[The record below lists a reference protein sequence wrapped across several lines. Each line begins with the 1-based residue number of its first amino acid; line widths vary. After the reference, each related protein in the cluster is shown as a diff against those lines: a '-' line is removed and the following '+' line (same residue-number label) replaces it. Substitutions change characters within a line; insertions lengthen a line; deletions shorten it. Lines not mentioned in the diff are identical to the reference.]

1 MRELLLRWWSR
12 IRQPGE
18 ISLRDLLAVTL
29 PLSLIAILAFWGAYQ
44 FVQPAPPRSL
54 VMTTGAEGGAYH
66 AFALRYREIL
76 ARNDIA
82 LELRPS
88 SGSLENQQRLADE
101 NSGVDVGL
109 MQGGVNLQGEASGL
123 ISLGSLY
130 YEPLW
135 IFYRSGSTLG
145 RLSQLKGLRIAIGPE
160 GSGTRQLALQLLAA
174 NRIKLPQD
182 KLLPVGLG
190 DAAAAFEEH
199 QIDAAF
205 VIAGADSRA
214 IQKLL
219 RTRDVRLMNLAQ
231 SEAYTR
237 LFPFLSVVTLP
248 QGSIDLVGNI
258 PGQNTSLVA
267 TTANLIARE
276 DLHPALVSLLL
287 QAAREVH
294 GRPGIFQRAGEFPMP
309 KEADFPLSE
318 DAKRYYQSGT
328 PFLQRYLP
336 FWVAVLVERMM
347 VLVVPL
353 IVILIPLFRV
363 LPPLYS
369 WRVRAR
375 VFRWYGEI
383 KVIER
388 DMENGLQSGVADA
401 SLAHYHEQLDRI
413 EEQVR
418 GVRVPLAY
426 ANELYTLRQHID
438 FVRER
443 LTRAARAL
451 ESKG

>member
-1 MRELLLRWWSR
+1 MKNLWSKWR
-12 IRQPGE
+12 SRTRQPGE
-18 ISLRDLLAVTL
+18 ISLRDLLVVAL
-29 PLSLIAILAFWGAYQ
+29 PLSLIAIAVFWAAYQ

-66 AFALRYREIL
+66 AFALRYRDIL
-76 ARNDIA
+76 ARNDIEI
-82 LELRPS
+82 ELRTS
-88 SGSLENQQRLADE
+88 SGSLENQKRLTDE
-101 NSGVDVGL
+101 DSGVDVGF
-109 MQGGVNLQGEASGL
+109 MQGGINLQGEMPAL

-135 IFYRSGSTLG
+135 IFYRSRSPLD

-160 GSGTRQLALQLLAA
+160 GSGTRQLALQLLTA
-174 NRIKLPQD
+174 NRIQSPQD

-190 DAAAAFEEH
+190 DAAAAFEERR
-199 QIDAAF
+199 IDAAF

-219 RTRDVRLMNLAQ
+219 RMQDVRLMHLAQ
-231 SEAYTR
+231 AEAYTR

-276 DLHPALVSLLL
+276 DLHPALASLLL
-287 QAAREVH
+287 QAAREIH
-294 GRPGIFQRAGEFPMP
+294 GRPGIFQRAGEFPTP

-347 VLVVPL
+347 VLALPL
-353 IVILIPLFRV
+353 IVILIPLLRV

-383 KVIER
+383 KLLER
-388 DMENGLQSGVADA
+388 DLESEPQRGAA
-401 SLAHYHEQLDRI
+401 APSLAHYHERLDRI

-418 GVRVPLAY
+418 RVRVPLAF
-426 ANELYTLRQHID
+426 ANDLYTLRQHID
-438 FVRER
+438 FVRDKI
-443 LTRAARAL
+443 TRSQRS
-451 ESKG
+451 EK